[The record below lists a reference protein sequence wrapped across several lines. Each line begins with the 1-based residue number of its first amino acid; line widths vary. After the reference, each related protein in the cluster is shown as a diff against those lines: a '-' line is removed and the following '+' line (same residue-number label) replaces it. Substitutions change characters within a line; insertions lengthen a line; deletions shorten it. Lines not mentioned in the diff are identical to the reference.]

1 MSSFAIYL
9 IGFVI
14 MIAGLAYGASRLGAP
29 PVWIGIGVTVM
40 AGLGILMGVTRTKR
54 PDPPAS

>member
-1 MSSFAIYL
+1 MSAFAIYV
-9 IGFVI
+9 IGFAI

-40 AGLGILMGVTRTKR
+40 AGLGILMGVTRTRR

>member
-1 MSSFAIYL
+1 MSAFAIYV
-9 IGFVI
+9 IGFAI

-40 AGLGILMGVTRTKR
+40 AGLGILTGVTRTRR

>member
-9 IGFVI
+9 IGFVT
-14 MIAGLAYGASRLGAP
+14 MIGGLAYGASRLGAP
-29 PVWIGIGVTVM
+29 PVWIAIGATVM

-54 PDPPAS
+54 PDPPAG

>member
-1 MSSFAIYL
+1 MSAFAIYI
-9 IGFVI
+9 IGFAI

-29 PVWIGIGVTVM
+29 PVWIGIGVTVL
-40 AGLGILMGVTRTKR
+40 AGLGILMGVTRTRR

>member
-54 PDPPAS
+54 PDPPAT